1 MRFKKAMGGG
11 TIYQYLLSVR
21 VARMAE
27 LLITTERLFADIV
40 YEVGFRD
47 IANVTRIFRR
57 YKGCTPSEY
66 RKRYCAK

>member
-1 MRFKKAMGGG
+1 MGGG

-21 VARMAE
+21 VERMAE
-27 LLITTERLFADIV
+27 LLITTERPFADIV

-57 YKGCTPSEY
+57 YKGCSPSDY
-66 RKRYCAK
+66 RRMYCAK